1 MSNQRHSGWNSWIS
15 IPRAVLYFA
24 CKFSASIFFFLGLT
38 AVILVGGFLFLAM
51 TGAFTGFLILIGHAL
66 VRGWNELIASLPAWV
81 PTSIIFW
88 SVFPVV
94 ALGMLYLML
103 FANSEEDDDD
113 EYSSP
118 PRRGRTIV
126 TAAEAKRA
134 ALEQL
139 RRSRP
144 Q

>member
-1 MSNQRHSGWNSWIS
+1 MRNPRHSDSNSLAATLM
-15 IPRAVLYFA
+15 AVLYPV
-24 CKFSASIFFFLGLT
+24 CKFSASIFFFFGL
-38 AVILVGGFLFLAM
+38 AALIVVGGFLFLAL
-51 TGAFTGFLILIGHAL
+51 TGAFTGFLLVIGHTL
-66 VRGWNELIASLPAWV
+66 VRGWNELIASLPTWL

-94 ALGMLYLML
+94 ALGMIYLMV
-103 FANSEEDDDD
+103 FADSEGER
-113 EYSSP
+113 EYRSP
-118 PRRGRTIV
+118 TQKRGRTIV
-126 TAAEAKRA
+126 SAAEARRA